1 MTYDASQ
8 MPGEADRIVIEAI
21 YPQIDGGRHP
31 VKRVVGDT
39 VGVYADIFRDGHDQ
53 LAAAVKYRKRGQSEW
68 QEAPMTL
75 VDNDRWGGEFVAAEV
90 GRYEYTVEAWTDA
103 YRTWHRDMQKRLAA
117 GQDVASEVLEGQR
130 LIEAAH
136 GRASGEDQQRLARA
150 LSELRGDNLQQAL
163 ELVMN
168 PEFAAL
174 VERYPDRSAAASYQ
188 PLLQLTVDRV
198 RARFSTWYEL
208 FPRSY
213 GTRPGEHG
221 TFRGAAE
228 RLPIIR
234 QMGFDV
240 VYLPPIHPIGLTNR
254 KGPNNTLV
262 AGPNDPGSPWGIG
275 AAEGGHDAIHPQ
287 LGNEDDFAYFVEK
300 TRGLGMEVALDLAI
314 QCSPDHPWVKQHP
327 DWFYQRPDGTI
338 RYAENPPK
346 KYEDIYPINFYGPHQ
361 QELWSELLRI
371 VRLWVSRG
379 IRIFRVD
386 NPHTKSVSF
395 WEWLIGE
402 INREYPDVLF
412 LAEAF
417 TRPKM
422 MRALAKVGFQQ
433 SYTYFTWR
441 NTKWDLTE
449 YLTELSTS
457 EMKEYY
463 RPNFWPNTPDILHEF
478 LQHGGRAAFKLR
490 YALAATLSSNL
501 GVYSGYELG
510 ENVARPGSEEYID
523 NEKFELKW
531 RDWDQ
536 PHSIAPYM
544 ARINQIRHEHPALQ
558 YTNNIRFVQADNDA
572 IIAYVKQTEDGG
584 DTILTV
590 VNLDPFNTRETMVH
604 VPAEAL
610 GLRGNGQPFV
620 AEDLLTG
627 AQYTWH
633 EGPNYVRLD
642 PGHEPAHILWLHE
655 QGDFLS

>member
-8 MPGEADRIVIEAI
+8 MPGESDRIVIEAI
-21 YPQIDGGRHP
+21 YPEIDGGRFP
-31 VKRVVGDT
+31 VKRVVGDP

-53 LAAAVKYRKRGQSEW
+53 LAAVIKYRKRGQQAW
-68 QEAPMTL
+68 QEAPMAL
-75 VDNDRWGGEFVAAEV
+75 LDNDRWGGEFVAEEV

-117 GQDVASEVLEGQR
+117 GQDVSSEVLEGQR
-130 LIEAAH
+130 LIESAH
-136 GRASGEDQQRLARA
+136 GRASGADQQRLAAA
-150 LSELRGDNLQQAL
+150 LDELRGDNLQQAL
-163 ELVMN
+163 DLVMN

-174 VERYPDRSAAASYQ
+174 VERYPDRSAAASYK

-213 GTRPGEHG
+213 GGQPGEHG
-221 TFRGAAE
+221 TFRGAAK

-234 QMGFDV
+234 EMGFDV
-240 VYLPPIHPIGLTNR
+240 VYLPPIHPIGLAHR

-262 AGPNDPGSPWGIG
+262 AGPNDPGSPWAIG
-275 AAEGGHDAIHPQ
+275 APEGGHDAIHPQ
-287 LGNEDDFAYFVEK
+287 LGNEDDFAYFVEQ
-300 TRGLGMEVALDLAI
+300 TRNLGMEVALDFAI

-361 QELWSELLRI
+361 EELWSELLRI
-371 VRLWVSRG
+371 VRLWISRG

-395 WEWLIGE
+395 WDWLIGE
-402 INREYPDVLF
+402 VNREYPDVLF

-463 RPNFWPNTPDILHEF
+463 RP
-478 LQHGGRAAFKLR
+478 
-490 YALAATLSSNL
+490 
-501 GVYSGYELG
+501 
-510 ENVARPGSEEYID
+510 
-523 NEKFELKW
+523 
-531 RDWDQ
+531 
-536 PHSIAPYM
+536 
-544 ARINQIRHEHPALQ
+544 
-558 YTNNIRFVQADNDA
+558 
-572 IIAYVKQTEDGG
+572 
-584 DTILTV
+584 
-590 VNLDPFNTRETMVH
+590 
-604 VPAEAL
+604 
-610 GLRGNGQPFV
+610 
-620 AEDLLTG
+620 
-627 AQYTWH
+627 
-633 EGPNYVRLD
+633 
-642 PGHEPAHILWLHE
+642 
-655 QGDFLS
+655 